1 MPVESRSGALSTVRI
16 QLLLRTVNFSER
28 KKHRCTGSM
37 QMRKNRFFLTTT
49 EFAEIGKFFNQET
62 FLLRVLRV
70 SAVQFPSPAS
80 QESLET

>member
-1 MPVESRSGALSTVRI
+1 
-16 QLLLRTVNFSER
+16 
-28 KKHRCTGSM
+28 
-37 QMRKNRFFLTTT
+37 MRKNRFFLTTT

-70 SAVQFPSPAS
+70 SAVRFPSPAS